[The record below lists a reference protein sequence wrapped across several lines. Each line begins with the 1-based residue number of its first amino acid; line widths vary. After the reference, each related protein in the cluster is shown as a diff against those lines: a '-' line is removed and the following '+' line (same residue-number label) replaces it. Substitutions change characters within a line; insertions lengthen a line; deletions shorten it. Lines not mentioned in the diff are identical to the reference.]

1 MNTRTIS
8 IVAGSSRS
16 HVDRG
21 RRIAVEMEPGDALI
35 FHSLLHHFTEP
46 NTSNLRRRAVQFHY
60 HQIGAIW
67 GDVAQHT
74 RHYHF
79 EDGGYAGCTV
89 AHDPS
94 APGAYQYRGAL
105 PRPVIPLEPYD

>member
-1 MNTRTIS
+1 
-8 IVAGSSRS
+8 
-16 HVDRG
+16 
-21 RRIAVEMEPGDALI
+21 MEPGDALI

-67 GDVAQHT
+67 GDVEQHR

-79 EDGGYAGCTV
+79 DDGAYAGCTV
-89 AHDPS
+89 AHS
-94 APGAYQYRGAL
+94 GANVYRGAL
-105 PRPVIPLEPYD
+105 PRPVVPMEPYD